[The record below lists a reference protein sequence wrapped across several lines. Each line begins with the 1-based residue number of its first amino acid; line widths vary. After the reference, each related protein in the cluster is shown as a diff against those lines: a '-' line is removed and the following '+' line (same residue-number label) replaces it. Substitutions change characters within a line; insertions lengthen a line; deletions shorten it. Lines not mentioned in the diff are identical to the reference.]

1 MSRRPPPKKRKRD
14 LGEPKQV
21 RRLDGDLL
29 DVATAARSIGDTEK
43 GARAKISRGLL
54 PHRRLG
60 GRIVI
65 LRDEL
70 HAFLRQLPGVT
81 VDQALENVAAR
92 QGDAR

>member
-1 MSRRPPPKKRKRD
+1 MTSQRRPPRKQA
-14 LGEPKQV
+14 GVATGP
-21 RRLDGDLL
+21 RRLNGELL
-29 DVATAARSIGDTEK
+29 DVATAARELGDTEN
-43 GARAKISRGLL
+43 GTRAKIARGLL

-81 VDQALENVAAR
+81 VAQALENVAAR
-92 QGDAR
+92 QGEAAR